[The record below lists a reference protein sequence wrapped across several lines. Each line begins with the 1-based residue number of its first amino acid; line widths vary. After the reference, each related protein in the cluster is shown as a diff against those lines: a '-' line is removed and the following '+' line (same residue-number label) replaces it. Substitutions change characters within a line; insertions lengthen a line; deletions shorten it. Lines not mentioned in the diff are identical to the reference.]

1 MKAAKAV
8 ALEIKQTGPT
18 KFELECELPMIPKE
32 IVQTLLDEIAEKA
45 SVSTADSFLQTKD
58 ADFVKF
64 MTQKLNHYKFWNR
77 VLYILCIAVT
87 VYFVFF
93 AR

>member
-1 MKAAKAV
+1 MKSKAI
-8 ALEIKQTGPT
+8 ALGIKQTGPT
-18 KFELECELPMIPKE
+18 NFELECELPMIPKE
-32 IVQTLLDEIAEKA
+32 VVQTLIDEIAERA

-87 VYFVFF
+87 VFFVFF